1 MKNLKNSFGKL
12 KVSESQKTKLV
23 QDLFTNITTKYDLM
37 NNFMSFG
44 AHHYGKNSCLNFW

>member
-44 AHHYGKNSCLNFW
+44 AHHLWKKKLID